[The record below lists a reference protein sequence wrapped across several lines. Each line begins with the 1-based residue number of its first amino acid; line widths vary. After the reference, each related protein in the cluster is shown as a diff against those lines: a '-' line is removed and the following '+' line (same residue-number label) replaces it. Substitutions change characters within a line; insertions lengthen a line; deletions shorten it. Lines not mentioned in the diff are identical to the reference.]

1 MPIVFIH
8 GVSNREE
15 DADYSVGVDRTRDF
29 LRTIFAPRVG
39 IDSSKV
45 TISFP
50 YWGGHGVK
58 FRWQQASLPSSSDAV
73 ETLSLDSQADS
84 KRATEL
90 WLGEAR
96 FQYGPQVS
104 FGAVSR
110 EHGFEA
116 AVDLIWDTASAVL
129 TSQDAL
135 QDVRDEYLA
144 SLEYARVSPAPLWAL
159 QAQPLSN
166 PDFVDRLRQ
175 EAAPYRAAGQ
185 PEETLGLQDWFQSVK
200 EAVSRLSSVPSDV
213 ATALAVGLG
222 RKSVHQKA
230 SRFLGDIFV
239 YLSERGTRESPG
251 PIVSVV
257 LEALRAAD
265 AARRPGDDKLIVI
278 AHSLGGVIAFDIL
291 TYFAPDLRLEV
302 FASIGSQVALFEEMS
317 LYRSSRD
324 GVPPAPPNDR
334 LPLPPA
340 IAQWLNVF
348 DSNDVFSFRAAGVF
362 DGPTDYRFDTGFGLL
377 QAHGGYF
384 ERPSFYKRLAVRLG

>member
-1 MPIVFIH
+1 M
-8 GVSNREE
+8 
-15 DADYSVGVDRTRDF
+15 
-29 LRTIFAPRVG
+29 
-39 IDSSKV
+39 
-45 TISFP
+45 
-50 YWGGHGVK
+50 
-58 FRWQQASLPSSSDAV
+58 
-73 ETLSLDSQADS
+73 
-84 KRATEL
+84 
-90 WLGEAR
+90 
-96 FQYGPQVS
+96 
-104 FGAVSR
+104 
-110 EHGFEA
+110 
-116 AVDLIWDTASAVL
+116 
-129 TSQDAL
+129 
-135 QDVRDEYLA
+135 
-144 SLEYARVSPAPLWAL
+144 
-159 QAQPLSN
+159 
-166 PDFVDRLRQ
+166 
-175 EAAPYRAAGQ
+175 
-185 PEETLGLQDWFQSVK
+185 
-200 EAVSRLSSVPSDV
+200 
-213 ATALAVGLG
+213 
-222 RKSVHQKA
+222 
-230 SRFLGDIFV
+230 
-239 YLSERGTRESPG
+239 
-251 PIVSVV
+251 